1 MSNPS
6 SCRPEGQPGWLF
18 SVARDER
25 VAFLAVGAANTG
37 IGVFWFAFFH
47 LTVGK
52 FIGYLTVLVFSHVAS
67 VLCAFVLYRK
77 AVFRVHGHVWRDLL
91 RFESVYLGGL
101 AINFVLLPIP
111 VELLGWTVLVSQLV
125 IVGLTACLSY
135 VGHKYFSFRRTAPE
149 LVARGERCSQSGAD
163 SRPG

>member
-1 MSNPS
+1 MSNPLPR
-6 SCRPEGQPGWLF
+6 RPEGQPGWLL

-25 VAFLAVGAANTG
+25 LAFMVVGAANTG

-47 LTVGK
+47 LTVGRL
-52 FIGYLTVLVFSHVAS
+52 IGYLTVLTLSHVAS

-77 AVFRVHGHVWRDLL
+77 AVFRVHGHVWRDLA

-101 AINFVLLPIP
+101 AINFILLPIP

-135 VGHKYFSFRRTAPE
+135 VGHKYFSFRRSAPE
-149 LVARGERCSQSGAD
+149 LAAGDERPSQSDAD
-163 SRPG
+163 SRPT